1 MSELFNNEK
10 ILSWLQYYARHTPV
24 DLERVK
30 MLDITRKNKNVIPT
44 VETHKTVLVFTEA
57 GDADIFYRMWNAGLG
72 ECDVWYN
79 EGSEPAGEIK
89 HDRLKDM
96 INRGINASAGML
108 IFNPQ
113 ARNTYKI
120 GMDNENFRRGSVRY
134 VGSEIRSVILNKMQV
149 ERQDEI
155 CVISGESIAIE
166 AALIATEG
174 TVIAVEYNG
183 DDRNTMEEN
192 VEHFGLSNI
201 IIVDHVDERAMNG
214 CPVPSLV
221 FLVASASMAQ
231 ELAYLTRI
239 NPHINVVIYTLDFTV
254 AANID
259 AIFEKYNIRDKEVI
273 QVAVSKLNA
282 KNSFVQQPA
291 PWIISGKAFPKNN

>member
-1 MSELFNNEK
+1 MNELFTNEK
-10 ILSWLQYYARHTPV
+10 ILSWLQYYAGNTPV

-30 MLDITRKNKNVIPT
+30 MLDITKKNKNVIPT
-44 VETHKTVLVFTEA
+44 VESHKVTLVFTQA
-57 GDADIFYRMWNAGLG
+57 GDPDIFYRMWNAGLG
-72 ECDVWYN
+72 ECEVWYN
-79 EGSEPAGEIK
+79 EGSEPVGEIK
-89 HDRLKDM
+89 NNKLQDM

-108 IFNPQ
+108 IFNRN

-134 VGSEIRSVILNKMQV
+134 VGSEIRAVILNKMQV

-155 CVISGESIAIE
+155 CVISGESIAVE

-183 DDRNTMEEN
+183 DDRSTMEEN
-192 VEHFGLSNI
+192 VEHFGLSNVT
-201 IIVDHVDERAMNG
+201 IVDHVDEKAMNG

-221 FLVASASMAQ
+221 FLVASASMEQ
-231 ELAYLTRI
+231 ELDYLTRI
-239 NPHINVVIYTLDFTV
+239 NPHINVVIYTLDFEV
-254 AANID
+254 AATID
-259 AIFEKYNIRDKEVI
+259 RVFEKYHIVDKEVI
-273 QVAVSKLNA
+273 QIAVSKLNS

-291 PWIISGKAFPKNN
+291 PWIISGRALPR

>member
-1 MSELFNNEK
+1 MNDLFTNEK
-10 ILSWLQYYARHTPV
+10 ILSWLQYYAKNTPV

-30 MLDITRKNKNVIPT
+30 MMDITKRNKNVIPT
-44 VETHKTVLVFTEA
+44 VESHKVTLIFTQA
-57 GDADIFYRMWNAGLG
+57 GDPDIFYRMWNAGLG

-79 EGSEPAGEIK
+79 EGSEPTGEIK
-89 HDRLKDM
+89 NDKLKDM

-108 IFNPQ
+108 IFNEN

-134 VGSEIRSVILNKMQV
+134 VGSEIRAVILNKMQV

-155 CVISGESIAIE
+155 CVISGESIAVE
-166 AALIATEG
+166 AALIAIEG
-174 TVIAVEYNG
+174 TVIAVEYNA

-192 VEHFGLSNI
+192 VEYFGLNNVQI
-201 IIVDHVDERAMNG
+201 IDHVDEESMRG

-221 FLVASASMAQ
+221 FMVASASMEQ
-231 ELAYLTRI
+231 ELACLTAL
-239 NPHINVVIYTLDFTV
+239 NPQINVVIYTLDFRV

-259 AIFEKYNIRDKEVI
+259 QIFEKFNIRDKEVI
-273 QVAVSKLNA
+273 QIAVSKLNA

-291 PWIISGKAFPKNN
+291 PWLISGKASPKS